1 MQFFAWNCSNFGDIK
16 TAMMTNLLVILYVL
30 NWLQTSGIRLSEVS
44 ADRLELW
51 VKQTSNFQVDR
62 DGLGADEAAWA
73 EGDAKRNQ
81 RNVGGG
87 RLYLQTCK
95 CLESSKNFWCPRVL
109 EKKSFIYQETTTLM
123 GFLGLLSPI
132 RIFVGPLG
140 ITCFCQTNLG
150 KSPLEGWFICHQ
162 ACATPCH
169 GEAQWLVVPCWMY
182 FVFMGILGANWHW
195 HPWNKAL
202 KRVFLLVATQV
213 FFISPRNLGEMDPF
227 WRAYFSKGLV
237 QPPTRVEHGN
247 FLYFLAGCALEGITL
262 KFPWLFDF
270 FCFSLSWRFFF
281 RVGGYPIISG
291 KTKTIFLMECADI
304 DRMIIWWVL
313 FFFKKHLHHWSM
325 SCSPGYRAIHS
336 NPSNSVGKNGKW
348 LTKPGVSLTIKNELP
363 KFLSYARFFK
373 VPSGILQ
380 GSMEPFK
387 ILKGLKEDN
396 HFPGIK
402 KWRQPV
408 FHLVVLQPPQMP
420 PSIEKGGALMDLH
433 DWSTLVFT
441 KQRYVNGGKTA

>member
-281 RVGGYPIISG
+281 GLGVTQSFRAKQKPSFWWNVQTLTGWSYGESCFFL
-291 KTKTIFLMECADI
+291 KNTFTIDPCHAARATGLYTPTHPTQ
-304 DRMIIWWVL
+304 WV
-313 FFFKKHLHHWSM
+313 KM
-325 SCSPGYRAIHS
+325 
-336 NPSNSVGKNGKW
+336 
-348 LTKPGVSLTIKNELP
+348 
-363 KFLSYARFFK
+363 
-373 VPSGILQ
+373 
-380 GSMEPFK
+380 
-387 ILKGLKEDN
+387 
-396 HFPGIK
+396 
-402 KWRQPV
+402 
-408 FHLVVLQPPQMP
+408 
-420 PSIEKGGALMDLH
+420 
-433 DWSTLVFT
+433 
-441 KQRYVNGGKTA
+441 VNGWPNRGFPWQSKTNFPNSLVMLGFSRCLQEFYKDPWSLLKFWKVLRKTTISRE